1 MVQDILLKLEDR
13 KVEVE
18 KEITSKMEE
27 MRNLSRTVSEIQVLI
42 LELKGELNGVIKML
56 KSLKEK

>member
-42 LELKGELNGVIKML
+42 LELKGELNGGIKML